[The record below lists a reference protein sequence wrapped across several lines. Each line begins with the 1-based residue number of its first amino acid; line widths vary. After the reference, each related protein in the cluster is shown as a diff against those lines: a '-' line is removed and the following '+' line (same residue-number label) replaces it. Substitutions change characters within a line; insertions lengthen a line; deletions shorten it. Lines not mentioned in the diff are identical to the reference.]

1 MCTCMY
7 TNVYILLLCFHEIYI
22 FVKIVF
28 ACAVAFRL
36 NVLHTERN
44 NDFYIF
50 PTERYLLLL
59 IRNCLKSISFKVIE
73 LRLY

>member
-1 MCTCMY
+1 MCMCTRMY
-7 TNVYILLLCFHEIYI
+7 MYVYILLLCFHEIYI

-50 PTERYLLLL
+50 PTERLFA
-59 IRNCLKSISFKVIE
+59 IIAS
-73 LRLY
+73 